1 MAYLVDDYEAEK
13 QRLLSIG
20 FELAC
25 YLFAD
30 LVNSAYFDTRAV
42 TSGFNGIHGLSEHI
56 VRTFT
61 ALREAHAR

>member
-1 MAYLVDDYEAEK
+1 M
-13 QRLLSIG
+13 LSIG